1 MGANCLLAHS
11 CLMTHSP
18 KEQYFTSY
26 RLWGFVLNR
35 MYEHFKPYPQIT
47 EGKLKRDFNI
57 TATTYNSVFKKEG
70 SSCTATRKR
79 PKKTSG
85 CKILEVVNM

>member
-26 RLWGFVLNR
+26 RLWGFV
-35 MYEHFKPYPQIT
+35 
-47 EGKLKRDFNI
+47 FNI

-70 SSCTATRKR
+70 SSCTATWKR

>member
-35 MYEHFKPYPQIT
+35 MYEHFKPYPRIT

-57 TATTYNSVFKKEG
+57 T
-70 SSCTATRKR
+70 
-79 PKKTSG
+79 
-85 CKILEVVNM
+85 